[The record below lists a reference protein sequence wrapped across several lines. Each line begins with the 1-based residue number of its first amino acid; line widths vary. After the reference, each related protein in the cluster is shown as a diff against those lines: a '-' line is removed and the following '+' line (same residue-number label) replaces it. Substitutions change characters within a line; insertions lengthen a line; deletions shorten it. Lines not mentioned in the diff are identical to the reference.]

1 MSTLIFNSLEYA
13 RRLEQAG
20 FTREQAEMQAN
31 ILTEI
36 VDEKM
41 TTKQDLRELE
51 LRLTVRLGGMLTA
64 GVALL
69 AALITFVR

>member
-41 TTKQDLRELE
+41 ATKQDLRELE